1 MVNVRLIIVTSISST
16 TIALEVA
23 IGVKVSTM
31 KILVESSCYKGGNES
46 KEFAGG

>member
-1 MVNVRLIIVTSISST
+1 MVTVRFISVMSISST

-31 KILVESSCYKGGNES
+31 KILVEASCYEGGEER
-46 KEFAGG
+46 KEFAEG